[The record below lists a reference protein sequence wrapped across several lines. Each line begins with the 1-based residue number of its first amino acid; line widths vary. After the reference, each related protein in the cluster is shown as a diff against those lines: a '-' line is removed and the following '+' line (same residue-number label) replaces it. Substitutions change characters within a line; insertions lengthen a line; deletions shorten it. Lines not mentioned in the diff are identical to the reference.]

1 MTAEEKSE
9 SINFDNEQQEQK
21 TLGSDEE
28 RQIKKQEENKTCNK
42 SKDENNIIKSKY
54 YKTKLPPIKKGKKG
68 KQIYKVKEY
77 INNL

>member
-54 YKTKLPPIKKGKKG
+54 YKTK
-68 KQIYKVKEY
+68 
-77 INNL
+77 